1 MKRITSKYLASISAC
16 TDARTAFEVKFPK
29 GASVDVVFKVMF
41 AEKELDWA
49 GWLIARLLN
58 HKNRIHY
65 AIYAAEQVIEIFEK
79 KYPDDKRPRLAI
91 EAAKAVLKKNNKA
104 NRDAAGAAAYAAYA
118 AADAA
123 ADAASKAAYAASKA
137 AYAASKA
144 EFAAAMKQKIIEHGL
159 KLLKSQLKSQ

>member
-137 AYAASKA
+137 A
-144 EFAAAMKQKIIEHGL
+144 FAAAMKQKIIEHGL